1 MGDRVVMR
9 VVLMIERLKKFG
21 WVNIKTGASQRSK
34 KVSVPQAQCRKDGTL
49 TPVTCK
55 ALAGLHEDG
64 EQQLP

>member
-34 KVSVPQAQCRKDGTL
+34 KVSVPPGTVPERWNPS
-49 TPVTCK
+49 PVTCK